1 MNNNKKTE
9 CGLCN
14 EKEYKVIY
22 NGIIRDGVVG
32 IKTTIKH
39 KVVKCNGCGL
49 VRLLDNP
56 LTMEYYQSDEYRNA
70 YNETSSPSDYI
81 EMHDN
86 EQPPRLDKI
95 GADFFRDK
103 IVLDYGCGGGAF
115 LDLVSG
121 LSRETLG
128 IEPFSG
134 YHESLI
140 GRGHEMFSNMETA
153 QSKYKDKVDSIVSF
167 CVLEHVQN
175 PQQYLKDAC
184 SLLKKSGKMYLE
196 TDNIHNI
203 LMKFNINSFDEFF
216 YRTAHLYYFEDKT
229 LRKMAEQAGFSDIRI
244 SFRHNYDMSNVM
256 LWLRDNKP
264 TGNGKLDFLSN
275 GVDQNWIEFVES
287 SGLADLV
294 CIEMTK

>member
-1 MNNNKKTE
+1 MTS
-9 CGLCN
+9 CDLCN
-14 EKEYKVIY
+14 AQDYEVVYDGV
-22 NGIIRDGVVG
+22 IRDGVVG

-49 VRLLDNP
+49 VRLLNNP

-70 YNETSSPSDYI
+70 YNETSDPSDYI

-86 EQPPRLDKI
+86 GQPPRLDKI
-95 GADFFRDK
+95 GASFFRDK
-103 IVLDYGCGGGAF
+103 VVLDYGCGGGAF

-121 LSRETLG
+121 LSGETLG

-140 GRGHEMFSNMETA
+140 DRGHEIFSNIETA

-167 CVLEHVQN
+167 GVLEHVEN
-175 PQQYLKDAC
+175 PQQYLKDAY
-184 SLLKKSGKMYLE
+184 SLLKKGGKMYLE
-196 TDNIHNI
+196 TDNLHDI
-203 LMKFNINSFDEFF
+203 LMKLNINSFDEFF
-216 YRTAHLYYFEDKT
+216 YRTAHLWYFEEKT
-229 LRKMAEQAGFSDIRI
+229 LKQMAEQASFSDIRI
-244 SFRHNYDMSNVM
+244 SFRHNFDISNVM

>member
-1 MNNNKKTE
+1 M
-9 CGLCN
+9 
-14 EKEYKVIY
+14 
-22 NGIIRDGVVG
+22 
-32 IKTTIKH
+32 IK
-39 KVVKCNGCGL
+39 CCGCGL

-70 YNETSSPSDYI
+70 YNETSNPSDYI
-81 EMHDN
+81 KMHDN

-103 IVLDYGCGGGAF
+103 TVLDYGCGGGAF

-121 LSRETLG
+121 LSGKTLG

-140 GRGHEMFSNMETA
+140 GRGHKIFPDIETA
-153 QSKYKDKVDSIVSF
+153 QSEYKDQVESVVSF
-167 CVLEHVQN
+167 GVLEHVEN
-175 PQQYLKDAC
+175 PQQYLKNAYG
-184 SLLKKSGKMYLE
+184 LLKKGGKMYLE
-196 TDNIHNI
+196 TDNLHDI
-203 LMKFNINSFDEFF
+203 LMKLNITSFDEFF
-216 YRTAHLYYFEDKT
+216 YRTAHLWYFEDKT
-229 LRKMAEQAGFSDIRI
+229 LKQMAEQAGFLDIKI
-244 SFRHNYDMSNVM
+244 SFRHNFDMSNVM

>member
-86 EQPPRLDKI
+86 EQPSRLDRI
-95 GADFFRDK
+95 GATFFRDK
-103 IVLDYGCGGGAF
+103 IVLDFGCGGGAF

-140 GRGHEMFSNMETA
+140 DRGHEMFSNMETA

>member
-1 MNNNKKTE
+1 MTS
-9 CGLCN
+9 CDLCN
-14 EKEYKVIY
+14 AQDYEVVYDGV
-22 NGIIRDGVVG
+22 IRDGVVG

-39 KVVKCNGCGL
+39 KVVKCCGCGL

-70 YNETSSPSDYI
+70 YNETSNPSDYI
-81 EMHDN
+81 KMHDN

-121 LSRETLG
+121 LSEKTLG

-134 YHESLI
+134 YHESLKR
-140 GRGHEMFSNMETA
+140 RGHEIFSDIETA
-153 QSKYKDKVDSIVSF
+153 QSKYREKVDSIISF
-167 CVLEHVQN
+167 GVLEHVKN
-175 PQQYLKDAC
+175 PQQYLKDAY
-184 SLLKKSGKMYLE
+184 SLLKKGGKMYLE
-196 TDNIHNI
+196 TDNLNDI
-203 LMKFNINSFDEFF
+203 LMKLNINSFDEFF
-216 YRTAHLYYFEDKT
+216 YRTAHLWYFEDKT
-229 LRKMAEQAGFSDIRI
+229 LKQMVDQAGFSDIRI
-244 SFRHNYDMSNVM
+244 SFRHNFDMSNVM

-264 TGNGKLDFLSN
+264 TGNGKLDFLNSS
-275 GVDQNWIEFVES
+275 VDKNWVEFVES

-294 CIEMTK
+294 CVEMTK

>member
-22 NGIIRDGVVG
+22 NGIIRDGVAG

-86 EQPPRLDKI
+86 EQPSRLDRI
-95 GADFFRDK
+95 GATFFRDK
-103 IVLDYGCGGGAF
+103 IVLDFGCGGGAF

-140 GRGHEMFSNMETA
+140 DRGHEMFSNMETA

>member
-1 MNNNKKTE
+1 MTS
-9 CGLCN
+9 CDLCN
-14 EKEYKVIY
+14 IQEYEVNY
-22 NGIIRDGVVG
+22 NGVIRDGVVG

-70 YNETSSPSDYI
+70 YNETSNPSDYI

-95 GADFFRDK
+95 GADFFRGK

-121 LSRETLG
+121 LSEKTLG

-134 YHESLI
+134 YHESLKR
-140 GRGHEMFSNMETA
+140 RGHEIFSDIETA
-153 QSKYKDKVDSIVSF
+153 QSKYREKVDSIISF
-167 CVLEHVQN
+167 GVLEHVEN
-175 PQQYLKDAC
+175 PQQYLKDAY
-184 SLLKKSGKMYLE
+184 SLLKKGGKMYLE
-196 TDNIHNI
+196 TDNLNDI
-203 LMKFNINSFDEFF
+203 LMKLNINSFDEFF
-216 YRTAHLYYFEDKT
+216 YRTAHLWYFEDKT
-229 LRKMAEQAGFSDIRI
+229 LKQMVDQAGFSDIRI
-244 SFRHNYDMSNVM
+244 SFRHNFDMSNVM

-264 TGNGKLDFLSN
+264 TGNGKLDFLNSS
-275 GVDQNWIEFVES
+275 VDKNWVEFVES

-294 CIEMTK
+294 CVEMTK

>member
-22 NGIIRDGVVG
+22 NGIIRDGVAG

-121 LSRETLG
+121 LSGETLG

-184 SLLKKSGKMYLE
+184 SLLKKSGNEKK
-196 TDNIHNI
+196 IVSSI
-203 LMKFNINSFDEFF
+203 GAKINNP
-216 YRTAHLYYFEDKT
+216 
-229 LRKMAEQAGFSDIRI
+229 I
-244 SFRHNYDMSNVM
+244 
-256 LWLRDNKP
+256 P
-264 TGNGKLDFLSN
+264 
-275 GVDQNWIEFVES
+275 
-287 SGLADLV
+287 GLNNNPKIDSCNRADLPLTV
-294 CIEMTK
+294 CKDSTFDQIFKNGECAVLIYSTIR

>member
-1 MNNNKKTE
+1 MTS
-9 CGLCN
+9 CDLCN
-14 EKEYKVIY
+14 IQEYEVNY
-22 NGIIRDGVVG
+22 NGVIRDGVVG

-39 KVVKCNGCGL
+39 KVVKCCGCGL

-70 YNETSSPSDYI
+70 YNETSNPSDYI
-81 EMHDN
+81 KMHDN

-103 IVLDYGCGGGAF
+103 TVLDYGCGGGAF

-121 LSRETLG
+121 LSGKTLG

-140 GRGHEMFSNMETA
+140 GRGHKIFPDIETA
-153 QSKYKDKVDSIVSF
+153 QSEYKDQVESVVSF
-167 CVLEHVQN
+167 GVLEHVEN
-175 PQQYLKDAC
+175 PQQYLKNAYG
-184 SLLKKSGKMYLE
+184 LLKKGGKMYLE
-196 TDNIHNI
+196 TDNLHDI
-203 LMKFNINSFDEFF
+203 LMKLNITSFDEFF
-216 YRTAHLYYFEDKT
+216 YRTAHLWYFEDKT
-229 LRKMAEQAGFSDIRI
+229 LRQMAEQAGFLDIKI
-244 SFRHNYDMSNVM
+244 SFRHNFDMSNVM

-294 CIEMTK
+294 CIEMIK

>member
-1 MNNNKKTE
+1 MTS
-9 CGLCN
+9 CDLCN
-14 EKEYKVIY
+14 AQDYEVVYDGV
-22 NGIIRDGVVG
+22 IRDGVVG

-39 KVVKCNGCGL
+39 KVVKCCGCGL

-70 YNETSSPSDYI
+70 YNETSNSSDYI
-81 EMHDN
+81 KMHDN

-103 IVLDYGCGGGAF
+103 TVLDYGCGGGAF

-140 GRGHEMFSNMETA
+140 DRGHEMFSNMETA

>member
-1 MNNNKKTE
+1 MTS
-9 CGLCN
+9 CDLCN
-14 EKEYKVIY
+14 TQDYEVVYDGV
-22 NGIIRDGVVG
+22 IRDGVVG
-32 IKTTIKH
+32 IKTTIGFG
-39 KVVKCNGCGL
+39 VIKCCGCGL

-70 YNETSSPSDYI
+70 YNETSNPSDYI
-81 EMHDN
+81 KMHDN

-103 IVLDYGCGGGAF
+103 TVLDYGCGGGAF

-121 LSRETLG
+121 LSGKTLG

-140 GRGHEMFSNMETA
+140 GRGHKIFPDIETA
-153 QSKYKDKVDSIVSF
+153 QSEYKDQVESVVSF
-167 CVLEHVQN
+167 GVLEHVEN
-175 PQQYLKDAC
+175 PQQYLKNAYG
-184 SLLKKSGKMYLE
+184 LLKKGGKMYLE
-196 TDNIHNI
+196 TDNLHDI
-203 LMKFNINSFDEFF
+203 LMKLNITSFDEFF
-216 YRTAHLYYFEDKT
+216 YRTAHLWYFEDKT
-229 LRKMAEQAGFSDIRI
+229 LKQMAEQAGFLDIKI
-244 SFRHNYDMSNVM
+244 SFRHNFDMSNVM

>member
-1 MNNNKKTE
+1 MTS
-9 CGLCN
+9 CDLCN
-14 EKEYKVIY
+14 TQDYEVIY
-22 NGIIRDGVVG
+22 DDVIRDGVVG

-86 EQPPRLDKI
+86 EQPSRLDRI
-95 GADFFRDK
+95 GATFFRDK
-103 IVLDYGCGGGAF
+103 IVLDFGCGGGAF

>member
-1 MNNNKKTE
+1 
-9 CGLCN
+9 
-14 EKEYKVIY
+14 
-22 NGIIRDGVVG
+22 
-32 IKTTIKH
+32 
-39 KVVKCNGCGL
+39 
-49 VRLLDNP
+49 
-56 LTMEYYQSDEYRNA
+56 
-70 YNETSSPSDYI
+70 
-81 EMHDN
+81 MHDN

-103 IVLDYGCGGGAF
+103 TVLDYGCGGGAF

-140 GRGHEMFSNMETA
+140 DRGHEMFSNMETA

>member
-1 MNNNKKTE
+1 
-9 CGLCN
+9 
-14 EKEYKVIY
+14 
-22 NGIIRDGVVG
+22 
-32 IKTTIKH
+32 
-39 KVVKCNGCGL
+39 
-49 VRLLDNP
+49 
-56 LTMEYYQSDEYRNA
+56 MEYYQSDEYRNA
-70 YNETSSPSDYI
+70 YNETSNSSDYI
-81 EMHDN
+81 KMHDN

-103 IVLDYGCGGGAF
+103 TVLDYGCGGGAF

-121 LSRETLG
+121 LSGKTLG

-140 GRGHEMFSNMETA
+140 GRGHKIFPDIETA
-153 QSKYKDKVDSIVSF
+153 QSEYKDQVDSVVSF
-167 CVLEHVQN
+167 GVLEHVEN
-175 PQQYLKDAC
+175 PQQYLKDAYG
-184 SLLKKSGKMYLE
+184 LLKKGGKMYLE
-196 TDNIHNI
+196 TDNFHDILIKLNI
-203 LMKFNINSFDEFF
+203 TSFYEFF
-216 YRTAHLYYFEDKT
+216 YRTAHLWYFEDKT
-229 LRKMAEQAGFSDIRI
+229 LKQMTEQAGFSDIKI
-244 SFRHNYDMSNVM
+244 SFRHNFDMSNVM

>member
-1 MNNNKKTE
+1 MTS
-9 CGLCN
+9 CTLCN
-14 EKEYKVIY
+14 TQDYEVIY
-22 NGIIRDGVVG
+22 DGVIRDGVVG

-39 KVVKCNGCGL
+39 KVVKCCGCGL
-49 VRLLDNP
+49 VRLLNNP

-70 YNETSSPSDYI
+70 YNETSDPFDYI

-121 LSRETLG
+121 LSGKTLG

-140 GRGHEMFSNMETA
+140 GRGHEIFSNMETA
-153 QSKYKDKVDSIVSF
+153 QSKYKNKIDSIVSF
-167 CVLEHVQN
+167 GVLEHVEN
-175 PQQYLKDAC
+175 PQQYLKDAYG
-184 SLLKKSGKMYLE
+184 LLKKGGKMYLE
-196 TDNIHNI
+196 TDNIHDI
-203 LMKFNINSFDEFF
+203 LMKLNITSFDEFF
-216 YRTAHLYYFEDKT
+216 YRTAHLWYFEDKT
-229 LRKMAEQAGFSDIRI
+229 LKQMAEQASFSDINI
-244 SFRHNYDMSNVM
+244 SFRHNFDMSNVM

-287 SGLADLV
+287 SGLADIV

>member
-1 MNNNKKTE
+1 MTS
-9 CGLCN
+9 CDLCSAQDY
-14 EKEYKVIY
+14 EVVYDGV
-22 NGIIRDGVVG
+22 IRDGVVG

-39 KVVKCNGCGL
+39 KVVKCCGCGL

-70 YNETSSPSDYI
+70 YNETSNPSDYI
-81 EMHDN
+81 KMHDN

-103 IVLDYGCGGGAF
+103 TVLDYGCGGGAF

-121 LSRETLG
+121 LSGKTLG

-140 GRGHEMFSNMETA
+140 GRGHKIFPDIETA
-153 QSKYKDKVDSIVSF
+153 QSEYKEQVESVVSF
-167 CVLEHVQN
+167 GVLEHVEN
-175 PQQYLKDAC
+175 PQQYLKNAYG
-184 SLLKKSGKMYLE
+184 LLKKGGKMYLE
-196 TDNIHNI
+196 TDNLHDI
-203 LMKFNINSFDEFF
+203 LMKLNITSFDEFF
-216 YRTAHLYYFEDKT
+216 YRTAHLWYFEDKT
-229 LRKMAEQAGFSDIRI
+229 LRQMAEQAGFLDIKI
-244 SFRHNYDMSNVM
+244 SFRHNFDMSNVM